1 MKAMRSLKWIVGLG
15 IGVVIA
21 LCVVSGVL
29 SIVALAR
36 VRVSIDGS
44 LAGLVRTNSLGDG
57 LVSSALDEVRAA
69 EQYMA
74 QPSPQIQRDFE
85 LAGDSVNA
93 VMVAYRRLMTL
104 STDDRFTL
112 NEMANAQA
120 EFDVNY
126 SLAHALVDLGR
137 GPDGRTLA
145 DQARGAVD
153 TLVADIH
160 RLTASQTQVALA
172 GSDVL
177 RSQAKWWERL
187 VAAMLILV
195 VIAGIVVGRLT
206 IGMVSGPLGRLVG
219 AVERFGQG
227 DLRPFQLGAMPL
239 ELARL
244 AVAMDEMGA
253 RLRQVVGAV
262 VRESQTISASASDFS
277 AMSEQLAASS
287 GEISTAMVKVSSSAE
302 AQVQGLR
309 ESDRLLNTLRDAATS
324 NADASARVV
333 KLGEEIRTVA
343 ARHRKDVGA
352 AGATLLDVREV
363 VQTSAQEVQE
373 LAKLSE
379 SITEFI
385 DLIKQISSQT
395 NLLALN
401 AAIEAARAG
410 EHGRGFAVVAD
421 EVRNLADSSARAAE
435 DVAKTVKV
443 IREQIRDV
451 ASTMEVG
458 TKKVSGIEGVAAAA
472 AAGLEA
478 ISTAISEIEAAAAQV
493 AAEAVRNSKVVDDV
507 SHTTAE
513 VAMAANEHA
522 SSSEEV
528 TAAAE
533 EQSASTE
540 EMASSASELLQG
552 ANRLTDLVSAFK
564 T

>member
-1 MKAMRSLKWIVGLG
+1 MKSMRSLKWIVGAG
-15 IGVVIA
+15 MGVVILLSVA
-21 LCVVSGVL
+21 SGVF

-36 VRVSIDGS
+36 VRTSIDGS
-44 LAGLVRTNSLGDG
+44 LAGLVLTNSLSDA
-57 LVSSALDEVRAA
+57 LVSSALDEVRTA
-69 EQYMA
+69 EEYMV
-74 QPSPQIQRDFE
+74 QPSPQVQHDFQ
-85 LAGDSVNA
+85 LAADSANG
-93 VMVAYRRLMTL
+93 VMSSYGRLQTL
-104 STDDRFTL
+104 SSDDRYTL

-120 EFDVNY
+120 EFDVSY

-137 GPDGRTLA
+137 SPDGRSLA
-145 DQARGAVD
+145 DLARGAAD

-160 RLTASQTQVALA
+160 RLSASQTQVALA
-172 GSDVL
+172 NSDVL
-177 RSQAKWWERL
+177 RTQAKWWEKL
-187 VAAMLILV
+187 VGGILILAI
-195 VIAGIVVGRLT
+195 IAGIVIGRLT
-206 IGMVSGPLGRLVG
+206 VGQVSGPLERLIG
-219 AVERFGQG
+219 AADRFGEG
-227 DLRPFQLGAMPL
+227 DLRPFQLGRMPL

-244 AVAMDEMGA
+244 ATAMDEMGA

-262 VRESQTISASASDFS
+262 VRESQAISASASDFS
-277 AMSEQLAASS
+277 AMSEELAASS

-302 AQVQGLR
+302 TQVQGLR
-309 ESDRLLNTLRDAATS
+309 EADQLLNTLREAATS

-363 VQTSAQEVQE
+363 VQTSAKEVQE

-443 IREQIRDV
+443 IREQVRDV
-451 ASTMEVG
+451 AVTMEAG
-458 TKKVSGIEGVAAAA
+458 TKKVSGIEDVASAAAG
-472 AAGLEA
+472 GLEA
-478 ISTAISEIEAAAAQV
+478 IAGAIQEIEAAAAQV
-493 AAEAVRNSKVVDDV
+493 AAEAVRNSKVVDAV
-507 SHTTAE
+507 SHTTAQ

>member
-15 IGVVIA
+15 MGVVIA

-36 VRVSIDGS
+36 VRTSIDAS
-44 LAGLVRTNSLGDG
+44 LAGLVQTNLLGDG
-57 LVSSALDEVRAA
+57 LVSSAFDEVRAA
-69 EQYMA
+69 EEYMG
-74 QPSPQIQRDFE
+74 QPSPQVQRDYE

-93 VMVAYRRLMTL
+93 VMISYRRLMTL
-104 STDDRFTL
+104 STDDRYTL

-137 GPDGRTLA
+137 GSDGRTLA
-145 DQARGAVD
+145 DQARGAAD

-177 RSQAKWWERL
+177 RSQAKWWEKL
-187 VAAMLILV
+187 VAGILLLV

-244 AVAMDEMGA
+244 AMAMDEMGA
-253 RLRQVVGAV
+253 RLRQVVSAV

-287 GEISTAMVKVSSSAE
+287 GEISTAMVRVSSSAE
-302 AQVQGLR
+302 TQVQGLR
-309 ESDRLLNTLRDAATS
+309 ESDQLLNTLRNAATS

-333 KLGEEIRTVA
+333 KLGEEIRAVA

-363 VQTSAQEVQE
+363 VQTSAKEVQE

-478 ISTAISEIEAAAAQV
+478 ISTAISEIEAAAAEV
-493 AAEAVRNSKVVDDV
+493 AAEAVRNSKVVDAV
-507 SHTTAE
+507 SHTTAQ
-513 VAMAANEHA
+513 VAMTANEHA

>member
-1 MKAMRSLKWIVGLG
+1 
-15 IGVVIA
+15 
-21 LCVVSGVL
+21 
-29 SIVALAR
+29 
-36 VRVSIDGS
+36 
-44 LAGLVRTNSLGDG
+44 
-57 LVSSALDEVRAA
+57 
-69 EQYMA
+69 
-74 QPSPQIQRDFE
+74 
-85 LAGDSVNA
+85 DSVNV
-93 VMVAYRRLMTL
+93 VMNSYLKLQTL
-104 STDDRFTL
+104 SSDDRYTL

-120 EFDVNY
+120 EFDVSY

-137 GPDGRTLA
+137 GSDGRDLA
-145 DQARGAVD
+145 DLAHGAAD

-160 RLTASQTQVALA
+160 RLSANQTQVALA
-172 GSDVL
+172 GSGVL
-177 RSQAKWWERL
+177 RTEAKWWEKL
-187 VAAMLILV
+187 VAGILLLA
-195 VIAGIVVGRLT
+195 VIAGIVIGRLT
-206 IGMVSGPLGRLVG
+206 VGQVSGPLARLIG
-219 AVERFGQG
+219 AVDRFGQG
-227 DLRPFQLGAMPL
+227 DLRPFQVGAMPL

-244 AVAMDEMGA
+244 ATAMDEMGA

-262 VRESQTISASASDFS
+262 VRESHAISASASDFS

-302 AQVQGLR
+302 TQVQGLR
-309 ESDRLLNTLRDAATS
+309 EADQLLNTLREAATS
-324 NADASARVV
+324 NAGASAQVV
-333 KLGEEIRTVA
+333 KLGEEIRSVA

-363 VQTSAQEVQE
+363 VQTSAKEVQE

-443 IREQIRDV
+443 IREQVRDV
-451 ASTMEVG
+451 AVTMEAG
-458 TKKVSGIEGVAAAA
+458 TKKVSGIEDVASAAAG
-472 AAGLEA
+472 GLEA
-478 ISTAISEIEAAAAQV
+478 IASAIQEIEAAAAQV
-493 AAEAVRNSKVVDDV
+493 SAEAVRNSKVVDDV
-507 SHTTAE
+507 SHTTAQ

-533 EQSASTE
+533 EQSASTQ

>member
-1 MKAMRSLKWIVGLG
+1 MRVLRSLKWIVGLG
-15 IGVVIA
+15 VGVVI
-21 LCVVSGVL
+21 LLSVVGGVF
-29 SIVALAR
+29 SIVALNR
-36 VRVSIDGS
+36 VRGEVEGGLSALITTNDLGN
-44 LAGLVRTNSLGDG
+44 GLVA
-57 LVSSALDEVRAA
+57 SALEEIRSA
-69 EQYMA
+69 EEYLMRPSA
-74 QPSPQIQRDFE
+74 QKELDFQTS
-85 LAGDSVNA
+85 GDSA
-93 VMVAYRRLMTL
+93 VAILSQYRRLATL

-112 NEMANAQA
+112 NEIASTQAQF
-120 EFDVNY
+120 EVTY
-126 SLAHALVDLGR
+126 SLAHALADLGR
-137 GPDGRTLA
+137 A
-145 DQARGAVD
+145 DEAATMALSARGPAD
-153 TLVADIH
+153 TVVADIQ
-160 RLTASQTQVALA
+160 RLAASQTRMALARSTALRDQAARWVRIVAL
-172 GSDVL
+172 
-177 RSQAKWWERL
+177 
-187 VAAMLILV
+187 ILLAV
-195 VIAGIVVGRLT
+195 IIAGILVGQYTVRQ
-206 IGMVSGPLGRLVG
+206 VSGPLGRLVG
-219 AVERFGQG
+219 AADRFGQG
-227 DLRPFQLGAMPL
+227 DLRPFQLGEMPL

-244 AVAMDEMGA
+244 ASAMDEMGA

-277 AMSEQLAASS
+277 AMSEELAASS

-302 AQVQGLR
+302 TQVQGLR
-309 ESDRLLNTLRDAATS
+309 EADELLNTLRAAANS
-324 NADASARVV
+324 NAEAAARVV
-333 KLGEEIRTVA
+333 KLGEDIRSVA

-363 VQTSAQEVQE
+363 VKTSAQEVQE

-451 ASTMEVG
+451 AGTMEVG
-458 TKKVSGIEGVAAAA
+458 TRKVVGIEDVASAA

-478 ISTAISEIEAAAAQV
+478 IAGTIQEVEAAAAQV
-493 AAEAVRNSKVVDDV
+493 ASEAERNRKVVDDV
-507 SHTTAE
+507 ARTTAQ

-522 SSSEEV
+522 SSSQEV

-552 ANRLTDLVSAFK
+552 ANRLTDLVSAFR

>member
-1 MKAMRSLKWIVGLG
+1 MKVLRSLKWIVGLG
-15 IGVVIA
+15 VGIVILLSVVGGVF
-21 LCVVSGVL
+21 
-29 SIVALAR
+29 SIVALNR
-36 VRVSIDGS
+36 VRGEVEGGLSALITTNNLGN
-44 LAGLVRTNSLGDG
+44 GLVA
-57 LVSSALDEVRAA
+57 SALEEIRSA
-69 EQYMA
+69 EEYLMRPSA
-74 QPSPQIQRDFE
+74 QKELDFQTS
-85 LAGDSVNA
+85 GDSA
-93 VMVAYRRLMTL
+93 VAILSQYRRLATL

-112 NEMANAQA
+112 NEIASTQAQF
-120 EFDVNY
+120 EVTY
-126 SLAHALVDLGR
+126 SLAHALADLGR
-137 GPDGRTLA
+137 TEEAATMALS
-145 DQARGAVD
+145 ARGPAD
-153 TLVADIH
+153 TVVADIQ
-160 RLTASQTQVALA
+160 RLAASQTRMALTRSTALRDQAASWVRIVAL
-172 GSDVL
+172 
-177 RSQAKWWERL
+177 
-187 VAAMLILV
+187 ILLAV
-195 VIAGIVVGRLT
+195 IIAGVLVGQYTVRQ
-206 IGMVSGPLGRLVG
+206 VSGPLGRLVG
-219 AVERFGQG
+219 AADRFGQG
-227 DLRPFQLGAMPL
+227 DLRPFQLGEMPL

-244 AVAMDEMGA
+244 ASAMDEMGA
-253 RLRQVVGAV
+253 RLRQVVSAV

-277 AMSEQLAASS
+277 AMSEELAASS

-302 AQVQGLR
+302 TQVQGLR
-309 ESDRLLNTLRDAATS
+309 DADQLLNTLRAAANS
-324 NADASARVV
+324 NAEAAGRVV
-333 KLGEEIRTVA
+333 KLGEDIRSVA

-363 VQTSAQEVQE
+363 VKTSAHEVQE

-451 ASTMEVG
+451 AGTMEVG
-458 TKKVSGIEGVAAAA
+458 TRKVVGIEDVASAAAT
-472 AAGLEA
+472 GLEA
-478 ISTAISEIEAAAAQV
+478 IAATIQEVEAAAAQV
-493 AAEAVRNSKVVDDV
+493 ASEAERNRKVVDDV
-507 SHTTAE
+507 ARTTAQ

-522 SSSEEV
+522 SSSQEV

-552 ANRLTDLVSAFK
+552 ANRLTDLVSAFR

>member
-15 IGVVIA
+15 MGVVIA

-36 VRVSIDGS
+36 VRTSIDAS
-44 LAGLVRTNSLGDG
+44 LAGLVQTNLLGDG
-57 LVSSALDEVRAA
+57 LVSSAFDEVRAA
-69 EQYMA
+69 EEYMG
-74 QPSPQIQRDFE
+74 QPSPQVQRDYE

-93 VMVAYRRLMTL
+93 VMISYRRLMTL
-104 STDDRFTL
+104 STDDRYTL

-137 GPDGRTLA
+137 GSDGRTLA
-145 DQARGAVD
+145 DQARGAAD

-177 RSQAKWWERL
+177 RSQAKWWEKL
-187 VAAMLILV
+187 VAGILLLV

-244 AVAMDEMGA
+244 AMAMDEMGA
-253 RLRQVVGAV
+253 RLRQVVSAV

-287 GEISTAMVKVSSSAE
+287 GEISTAMVRVSSSAE
-302 AQVQGLR
+302 TQVQGLR
-309 ESDRLLNTLRDAATS
+309 ESDQLLNTLRNAATS

-363 VQTSAQEVQE
+363 VQTSAKEVQE

-478 ISTAISEIEAAAAQV
+478 ISTAISEIEAAAAEV
-493 AAEAVRNSKVVDDV
+493 AAEAVRNSKVVDAV
-507 SHTTAE
+507 SHTTAQ
-513 VAMAANEHA
+513 VAMTANEHA

>member
-1 MKAMRSLKWIVGLG
+1 MKSMRSLRWIVTAGM
-15 IGVVIA
+15 GVIIV
-21 LCVVSGVL
+21 LSVVSGVF
-29 SIVALAR
+29 SIVALGR
-36 VRVSIDGS
+36 VRKAIDAS
-44 LAGLVRTNSLGDG
+44 LAALVQTNALGDG
-57 LVSSALDEVRAA
+57 LVASALDEVRAA
-69 EQYMA
+69 EEYMV
-74 QPSPQIQRDFE
+74 QPSPQVQRDFQA
-85 LAGDSVNA
+85 AGDSA
-93 VMVAYRRLMTL
+93 IATMTSYRRLSSL
-104 STDDRFTL
+104 STDDRYTL
-112 NEMANAQA
+112 NEMATAQA
-120 EFDVNY
+120 EFDVSY

-137 GPDGRTLA
+137 AADGRKMA
-145 DQARGAVD
+145 DQARGAAD

-172 GSDVL
+172 GSAVL
-177 RSQAKWWERL
+177 RTQAMWWEK
-187 VAAMLILV
+187 VVGGILILV
-195 VIAGIVVGRLT
+195 VVFGSLIGRYT
-206 IGMVSGPLGRLVG
+206 VTQVSGPLGRLVG

-227 DLRPFQLGAMPL
+227 DLRPFQVGSMPL

-244 AVAMDEMGA
+244 ATAMDEMGS

-277 AMSEQLAASS
+277 AMSEELAASS

-302 AQVQGLR
+302 IQVQGLR
-309 ESDRLLNTLRDAATS
+309 DADQLLNTLRAAATS

-333 KLGEEIRTVA
+333 RLGEEIRTVA

-363 VQTSAQEVQE
+363 VQTSAKEVQE

-443 IREQIRDV
+443 IREQVRDV

-458 TKKVSGIEGVAAAA
+458 TKKVAGIEDVASAAAT
-472 AAGLEA
+472 GLEA
-478 ISTAISEIEAAAAQV
+478 IATAIQEIEAAAAQV
-493 AAEAVRNSKVVDDV
+493 AAEAERNRTVVDAV
-507 SHTTAE
+507 SHTTAQ

-552 ANRLTDLVSAFK
+552 ANRLTDLVSSFK

>member
-1 MKAMRSLKWIVGLG
+1 MKVQRSLKWIVGVG
-15 IGVVIA
+15 IGSVII
-21 LCVVSGVL
+21 LSLVGGVF
-29 SIVALAR
+29 SIVALDR
-36 VRVSIDGS
+36 VRSEVE
-44 LAGLVRTNSLGDG
+44 AGLNALIETNNLGNGLVANSL
-57 LVSSALDEVRAA
+57 EEIRAA
-69 EQYMA
+69 QEYLMRPSA
-74 QPSPQIQRDFE
+74 QKELDFQTS
-85 LAGDSVNA
+85 GDTAFAILSQ
-93 VMVAYRRLMTL
+93 YRRLPTL

-112 NEMANAQA
+112 NEIASTQAQFEVTYA
-120 EFDVNY
+120 
-126 SLAHALVDLGR
+126 LAHALTDLGR
-137 GPDGRTLA
+137 TDEAATMALA
-145 DQARGAVD
+145 ARGPAD
-153 TLVADIH
+153 TVVADIA
-160 RLTASQTQVALA
+160 RLTASQTQVAVDRSA
-172 GSDVL
+172 AL
-177 RSQAKWWERL
+177 RAEAQRWARI
-187 VAAMLILV
+187 VALILLAV
-195 VIAGIVVGRLT
+195 VVLGVIVGQFTLRQVSAPLT
-206 IGMVSGPLGRLVG
+206 RLVG
-219 AVERFGQG
+219 AAERFGQG
-227 DLRPFQLGAMPL
+227 DLRPFQLGAMPA
-239 ELARL
+239 ELTRL
-244 AVAMDEMGA
+244 ASAMDEMGA

-277 AMSEQLAASS
+277 AMSEELAASS

-302 AQVQGLR
+302 TQVQGLR
-309 ESDRLLNTLRDAATS
+309 DADQLLNTLRAAATS
-324 NADASARVV
+324 NADAAARVV
-333 KLGEEIRTVA
+333 KLGEEIRSVA

-363 VQTSAQEVQE
+363 VKTSAHEVQE
-373 LAKLSE
+373 LARLSE

-451 ASTMEVG
+451 AGTMEVG
-458 TKKVSGIEGVAAAA
+458 TRKVVGIEDVASAA

-478 ISTAISEIEAAAAQV
+478 IASAIQEVEGAAAQV
-493 AAEAVRNSKVVDDV
+493 AAEADRNRKVVDDV
-507 SHTTAE
+507 ARTTAQ

-522 SSSEEV
+522 SSSQEV

-552 ANRLTDLVSAFK
+552 ANRLSDLVSAFR

>member
-1 MKAMRSLKWIVGLG
+1 MKAMRSLRWIVGLG
-15 IGVVIA
+15 MGIVIA

-36 VRVSIDGS
+36 VRISIDGS

-69 EQYMA
+69 EEYMGG
-74 QPSPQIQRDFE
+74 PSPQIRRDYE
-85 LAGDSVNA
+85 LAGDSVNT
-93 VMVAYRRLMTL
+93 VMISYRRLMTL
-104 STDDRFTL
+104 STDDRYTL

-145 DQARGAVD
+145 DQARGAAD

-160 RLTASQTQVALA
+160 RLSASQTQVALA

-177 RSQAKWWERL
+177 RSQAKWWEKL
-187 VAAMLILV
+187 VAGMLILV

-227 DLRPFQLGAMPL
+227 DLRPFQLGSMPL

-244 AVAMDEMGA
+244 ATAMDDMGA
-253 RLRQVVGAV
+253 RLRQVVSAV

-277 AMSEQLAASS
+277 AMSEELAASS
-287 GEISTAMVKVSSSAE
+287 GEISTAMVRVSSSAE
-302 AQVQGLR
+302 TQVQGLR

-363 VQTSAQEVQE
+363 VQTSAKEVQE

-507 SHTTAE
+507 SHTTAQ

>member
-1 MKAMRSLKWIVGLG
+1 MRAMRSLKWVVGLG
-15 IGVVIA
+15 VGAIILLSVVGGVFSILALNRMRGEVEGGLNALIA
-21 LCVVSGVL
+21 
-29 SIVALAR
+29 
-36 VRVSIDGS
+36 
-44 LAGLVRTNSLGDG
+44 TNSLGTG
-57 LVSSALDEVRAA
+57 LVTSALEEIRSA
-69 EQYMA
+69 EDYLMRPSA
-74 QPSPQIQRDFE
+74 QKELDFE
-85 LAGDSVNA
+85 TSGDTT
-93 VMVAYRRLMTL
+93 VAILSQYRRLPTL
-104 STDDRFTL
+104 STDDRLTL
-112 NEMANAQA
+112 NEIASTQAQF
-120 EFDVNY
+120 EVTY
-126 SLAHALVDLGR
+126 SLAHALADLGR
-137 GPDGRTLA
+137 NEEASTMALT
-145 DQARGAVD
+145 ARGPAD
-153 TLVADIH
+153 TVVADIQ
-160 RLTASQTQVALA
+160 RLTANQTQMALDRSDALRAEATRWVRIVAL
-172 GSDVL
+172 
-177 RSQAKWWERL
+177 
-187 VAAMLILV
+187 ILLAV
-195 VIAGIVVGRLT
+195 VIAGILVGQYTVRQ
-206 IGMVSGPLGRLVG
+206 VSGPLGRLVG
-219 AVERFGQG
+219 AADRFGQG
-227 DLRPFQLGAMPL
+227 DLRPFQLGRMPL
-239 ELARL
+239 ELERL
-244 AVAMDEMGA
+244 ATAMDEMGA

-277 AMSEQLAASS
+277 AMSEELAASS

-302 AQVQGLR
+302 IQVQGLR
-309 ESDRLLNTLRDAATS
+309 DADQLLNTLRAAANS
-324 NADASARVV
+324 NAEASARVV

-343 ARHRKDVGA
+343 ARHRQDVGA

-363 VQTSAQEVQE
+363 VQTSSREVQE

-443 IREQIRDV
+443 IREQVRDV
-451 ASTMEVG
+451 AGTMEVG
-458 TKKVSGIEGVAAAA
+458 TRKVAGIEGVASAAA
-472 AAGLEA
+472 SGLEA
-478 ISTAISEIEAAAAQV
+478 IATAIQEIEAAAAQV
-493 AAEAVRNSKVVDDV
+493 AAEAERNRKVVDDV
-507 SHTTAE
+507 SHTTAQ